1 MRFECDYS
9 HLVRLDRRRAAQRP
23 AARMYGL
30 VAEDAAPGGAT
41 AMARCRDT
49 VERMQGRIRAEDL
62 FAMPATSSASG
73 FKTKS
78 TVGMI
83 LNGCTIDSLVVGGP
97 VRDARAARACLS
109 ASAAAGR
116 RAGGGR
122 DWGTRIWTH
131 GGHGGCAGGARRVGW
146 VRTRSLSDGAAP
158 ELLNPGCGTTHTRT
172 RARANKHAH
181 ANTNTRRRTPAASSI
196 ATI

>member
-1 MRFECDYS
+1 MLGSLWQVLLIPHFEINFYWEKKTLLS
-9 HLVRLDRRRAAQRP
+9 SESAHRRR

-122 DWGTRIWTH
+122 DWGDQDLDAR
-131 GGHGGCAGGARRVGW
+131 GARRLRRWRASSGM
-146 VRTRSLSDGAAP
+146 GADAQSF
-158 ELLNPGCGTTHTRT
+158 
-172 RARANKHAH
+172 
-181 ANTNTRRRTPAASSI
+181 RRRGS
-196 ATI
+196 